1 MRSQAHPASPL
12 SRSDLLVALFAAAV
26 SLLLYYRTYVPW
38 VLPSDSG
45 EFQVLA
51 HQLGVAHTTGYPVY
65 LLLAKV
71 FILLVPAPS
80 IAAGVNLYSA
90 FMAAATVGLVY
101 LGGRLLIQRRWPG
114 SLWLPLFGAGA
125 LAVGY
130 TFWSQALIAEV
141 YSTGAAFLAA
151 VCVLVLYWYRARGTE
166 HPSTAPREPM
176 RGSAQAA
183 RAGWPLFAAGIIGGL
198 GLGVHASVA
207 MFAPAVVIFLLLQWD
222 RRREWLLPALLGG
235 AAGLLLYFAAFLL
248 VDLHAAPANIFNAAY
263 SPARSNWDLT
273 AEDLASP
280 IRRIV
285 FLMTAVQ
292 WRSAMFAGPLLD
304 TPARLGE
311 YLVGL
316 PREFSL
322 LTQALIVLGAATL
335 FRRDRRLGWFF
346 ASALLIHWAC
356 YFNYRVGDLYVFYI
370 PGYILLAMLATVGLD
385 RLAEALDASRGGTQ
399 TRSDRPAPAR
409 PREPQPS
416 TLSRPAQ
423 TVIVAVVALV
433 AVGLT
438 VRPYVPA
445 VIAGRMPFIG
455 TEGYLVDR
463 NTEQV
468 GPVARAVVE
477 RLEPDAVV
485 FTDWYWLYPYYYAA
499 HIELGRTGM
508 QFIETYSRSDKP
520 GLADSIVQFV
530 QANYPDRPIYFSQRV
545 REIEMA
551 GFTYRSVSTG
561 AGQLFKLEY
570 PN

>member
-1 MRSQAHPASPL
+1 MHSSDHPASPL
-12 SRSDLLVALFAAAV
+12 SRADLPIALLAAVV

-65 LLLAKV
+65 LLLAKL

-80 IAAGVNLYSA
+80 IAAGVNLFSA
-90 FMAAATVGLVY
+90 FMAAVTVGLVY
-101 LGGRLLIQRRWPG
+101 LGGRLLAQRCWPG
-114 SLWLPLFGAGA
+114 SPWLPLFGAGA

-141 YSTGAAFLAA
+141 YATGAAFLAA
-151 VCVLVLYWYRARGTE
+151 VCVLVLYWYRGGRRW
-166 HPSTAPREPM
+166 S
-176 RGSAQAA
+176 
-183 RAGWPLFAAGIIGGL
+183 LFAAGIIGGL
-198 GLGVHASVA
+198 GLGVHASLA
-207 MFAPAVVIFLLLQWD
+207 MFAPAVVIFLLLNRD
-222 RRREWLLPALLGG
+222 RRREWLMPALLG
-235 AAGLLLYFAAFLL
+235 ATAGLLLYLVGFLL

-285 FLMTAVQ
+285 FLMTATQ
-292 WRSAMFAGPLLD
+292 WRSAMFEEPLLD

-311 YLVGL
+311 YLTGL
-316 PREFSL
+316 PREFSV
-322 LTQALIVLGAATL
+322 LTLVLIVAGGATL

-346 ASALLIHWAC
+346 ASGLLIHWAC

-370 PGYILLAMLATVGLD
+370 PGYVLLAMLASVGLD
-385 RLAEALDASRGGTQ
+385 RLAEALHSSQVGAATQ
-399 TRSDRPAPAR
+399 SDRRAPAR
-409 PREPQPS
+409 PRDSKPGAV
-416 TLSRPAQ
+416 SRHAQ
-423 TVIVAVVALV
+423 AGIVAAVALV

-438 VRPYVPA
+438 VHPYVPD
-445 VIAGRMPFIG
+445 VVAGRTPFIG
-455 TEGYLVDR
+455 VEGYLIDR
-463 NTEQV
+463 NTERV
-468 GPVARAVVE
+468 GRVARSVVE
-477 RLEPDAVV
+477 RLEPNAIV

-520 GLADSIVQFV
+520 GLADSIVQYV

-551 GFTYRSVSTG
+551 GFTYRNVSTG
-561 AGQLFKLEY
+561 AGQLYKLEY
-570 PN
+570 PR

>member
-1 MRSQAHPASPL
+1 MRSQARPASPL
-12 SRSDLLVALFAAAV
+12 SRADILVALLAATV
-26 SLLLYYRTYVPW
+26 SLFIYARTYVPW

-65 LLLAKV
+65 LLLAKL
-71 FILLVPAPS
+71 FILLVPASS
-80 IAAGVNLYSA
+80 IAAGVNLFSA
-90 FMAAATVGLVY
+90 FMAAVTVGLVY
-101 LGGRLLIQRRWPG
+101 LGGNLLTQRR
-114 SLWLPLFGAGA
+114 WLPLFGAGA

-141 YSTGAAFLAA
+141 YATGAAFLAA
-151 VCVLVLYWYRARGTE
+151 VCVLVLYWYRGGARW
-166 HPSTAPREPM
+166 S
-176 RGSAQAA
+176 
-183 RAGWPLFAAGIIGGL
+183 LFAAGVIGGL
-198 GLGVHASVA
+198 GLGVHASLA
-207 MFAPAVVIFLLLQWD
+207 MFAPAVVIFLLLNRD
-222 RRREWLLPALLGG
+222 RRREWLMPALLGG
-235 AAGLLLYFAAFLL
+235 AAGLFMYLIAFLF

-292 WRSAMFAGPLLD
+292 WRSAMFAAPLLD

-311 YLVGL
+311 YLTGL
-316 PREFSL
+316 PREFSV
-322 LTQALIVLGAATL
+322 LTLVLIVAGGATL

-370 PGYILLAMLATVGLD
+370 PGYVLLAMLATVGLD
-385 RLAEALDASRGGTQ
+385 QLAEVLDSARGRTP
-399 TRSDRPAPAR
+399 TRPDLRAVAEPGRFRAR
-409 PREPQPS
+409 P
-416 TLSRPAQ
+416 LSRPVQ
-423 TVIVAVVALV
+423 TSIVAAVALV

-438 VRPYVPA
+438 LRPYVPD
-445 VIAGRMPFIG
+445 VVAGRTPFIG
-455 TEGYLVDR
+455 VEGYLVDG
-463 NTEQV
+463 NTERV
-468 GPVARAVVE
+468 GRVARSVVE
-477 RLEPDAVV
+477 RLEPNAII

-508 QFIETYSRSDKP
+508 QFVETYSRSDKP

-530 QANYPDRPIYFSQRV
+530 QASYPDRPIYFSQRV

-551 GFTYRSVSTG
+551 GFTYRNVSTG
-561 AGQLFKLEY
+561 AGQLYKLEY
-570 PN
+570 PR

>member
-1 MRSQAHPASPL
+1 MHSQARPASPL
-12 SRSDLLVALFAAAV
+12 SRADFLVALLAAAV

-65 LLLAKV
+65 LLLAKA

-80 IAAGVNLYSA
+80 IAAGVNLFSA

-101 LGGRLLIQRRWPG
+101 LTGNLLTQRR
-114 SLWLPLFGAGA
+114 WLPLFGASA

-141 YSTGAAFLAA
+141 YATGAACLAA
-151 VCVLVLYWYRARGTE
+151 VCVLVLYWYRGGSRW
-166 HPSTAPREPM
+166 SLFTA
-176 RGSAQAA
+176 GVT
-183 RAGWPLFAAGIIGGL
+183 GGL
-198 GLGVHASVA
+198 GLGVHASLA
-207 MFAPAVVIFLLLQWD
+207 MLAPAVVVFLLLNRD
-222 RRREWLLPALLGG
+222 RRREWLMPALLGG
-235 AAGLLLYFAAFLL
+235 ATGLLLYLVAFLF

-292 WRSAMFAGPLLD
+292 WRSAMFAAPLLD

-311 YLVGL
+311 YLLGL
-316 PREFSL
+316 PREFSV
-322 LTQALIVLGAATL
+322 LTLVLIVAGGAAL

-370 PGYILLAMLATVGLD
+370 PGYVLLAMLATVGLD
-385 RLAEALDASRGGTQ
+385 RLAEAPNSAQGGTPTQ
-399 TRSDRPAPAR
+399 SDRRAPAR
-409 PREPQPS
+409 PGGLHPG
-416 TLSRPAQ
+416 TLSRPVQAGM
-423 TVIVAVVALV
+423 AAAVALV

-438 VRPYVPA
+438 VRPYVPDI
-445 VIAGRMPFIG
+445 IAGRMPFIG
-455 TEGYLVDR
+455 AEGYLVDR
-463 NTEQV
+463 NTERA
-468 GPVARAVVE
+468 GRVALSVVE
-477 RLEPDAVV
+477 RLEPDAIV

-508 QFIETYSRSDKP
+508 QFVETYSRSDKP
-520 GLADSIVQFV
+520 GLADSIVEFV

-545 REIEMA
+545 QEIEMA
-551 GFTYRSVSTG
+551 GFTYRYVSTG
-561 AGQLFKLEY
+561 AGQLYKLEY
-570 PN
+570 PR

>member
-1 MRSQAHPASPL
+1 MHSQAHPPRPL
-12 SRSDLLVALFAAAV
+12 SRSDLLVALLAAVV

-65 LLLAKV
+65 LLLAKA

-80 IAAGVNLYSA
+80 IAAGVNLFSA
-90 FMAAATVGLVY
+90 FMASVTVGLVF
-101 LGGRLLIQRRWPG
+101 LGGRLLVQRR
-114 SLWLPLFGAGA
+114 WLPLFGAAA

-176 RGSAQAA
+176 RGSAQDAWH
-183 RAGWPLFAAGIIGGL
+183 GWPLFAAGIIGGL

-207 MFAPAVVIFLLLQWD
+207 MFAPAVVIFLLSQWD

-235 AAGLLLYFAAFLL
+235 AAGLLLYLVAFLF

-273 AEDLASP
+273 ADDLASP

-316 PREFSL
+316 PREFSV
-322 LTQALIVLGAATL
+322 LTLVLIVTGAATL

-370 PGYILLAMLATVGLD
+370 PGYVLLAMLATLGLD
-385 RLAEALDASRGGTQ
+385 RLAEALHSAQVGTHIE
-399 TRSDRPAPAR
+399 SDRPAPAR
-409 PREPQPS
+409 PGRLHPG
-416 TLSRPAQ
+416 TLSRPVRA
-423 TVIVAVVALV
+423 VMVAAVALV
-433 AVGLT
+433 AIGLT
-438 VRPYVPA
+438 LRLYVPD
-445 VIAGRMPFIG
+445 VIAGRTPFIG
-455 TEGYLVDR
+455 AEGYLIDR
-463 NTEQV
+463 NTERV
-468 GPVARAVVE
+468 GRVARTVVE

-499 HIELGRTGM
+499 HIELGRTRM

-530 QANYPDRPIYFSQRV
+530 QANFPDRPIYFSQPV

-561 AGQLFKLEY
+561 AGQLFKLAY